1 MSSRPNYGRFA
12 GSSTATKKISK
23 NLPGKDSRDDPI
35 VVKAP
40 SAVLDTSETNDKSKK
55 SQPEVQNLART
66 SKISK
71 DHQKSTLGAVN
82 SSNFRR
88 TTVGKDQQVP
98 DRTSKQVTKP
108 LNPNKITQ
116 PVNTMSS
123 RRPKVMQHDDKPVGG
138 SPNISAV
145 FGGKIED
152 ATELSAVLVKQAR
165 QSGQLNLSNRNLS
178 SIPDRVWKI
187 NDPDEDEQK
196 SRKKGLSLDRVR
208 KQMSSALRAISVIFL
223 QYYNCSP

>member
-23 NLPGKDSRDDPI
+23 DLPGKDSRDDPI

-40 SAVLDTSETNDKSKK
+40 SAVLETSETNVKSKK
-55 SQPEVQNLART
+55 SQPEVQKLPRT
-66 SKISK
+66 NKISK
-71 DHQKSTLGAVN
+71 DHQKSTLGALN
-82 SSNFRR
+82 TSNFRR

-152 ATELSAVLVKQAR
+152 STELSAVLVKQAR

-208 KQMSSALRAISVIFL
+208 KTSSVLRALSVH
-223 QYYNCSP
+223 

>member
-1 MSSRPNYGRFA
+1 MSSRPNHGRFV
-12 GSSTATKKISK
+12 GSSPTTKKISK
-23 NLPGKDSRDDPI
+23 DSQGKDSRDDPI

-40 SAVLDTSETNDKSKK
+40 SAVLDTTETNVKSKT
-55 SQPEVQNLART
+55 SQPEAQKLPRT
-66 SKISK
+66 NRISR
-71 DHQKSTLGAVN
+71 DHPNSTLGAVN
-82 SSNFRR
+82 SSNFKR
-88 TTVGKDQQVP
+88 TTLGKDQQVP

-123 RRPKVMQHDDKPVGG
+123 RRPKAMQHDDKPVGG

-152 ATELSAVLVKQAR
+152 STELSAVLVKQAR

-178 SIPDRVWKI
+178 FIPERVWKI
-187 NDPDEDEQK
+187 NDPDEDEQR

-208 KQMSSALRAISVIFL
+208 K
-223 QYYNCSP
+223 NT

>member
-208 KQMSSALRAISVIFL
+208 KMPRVLRALSVR
-223 QYYNCSP
+223 

>member
-23 NLPGKDSRDDPI
+23 DSLGKDSRSDPI

-40 SAVLDTSETNDKSKK
+40 SAVLETSETNVKSKK
-55 SQPEVQNLART
+55 GQPEIQKLPRT
-66 SKISK
+66 NKISK

-98 DRTSKQVTKP
+98 DRTSQQVTKP
-108 LNPNKITQ
+108 LNPKKITQ

-123 RRPKVMQHDDKPVGG
+123 RRPKVMQNDDTAVGG

-152 ATELSAVLVKQAR
+152 SSELSAVLVKQAR

-208 KQMSSALRAISVIFL
+208 KNA
-223 QYYNCSP
+223 

>member
-12 GSSTATKKISK
+12 GSSTTPKKITKDS
-23 NLPGKDSRDDPI
+23 LGKDSRSDPI

-40 SAVLDTSETNDKSKK
+40 SAVLETPETNVKSKK
-55 SQPEVQNLART
+55 GQPEVLKLPRT
-66 SKISK
+66 NKISK
-71 DHQKSTLGAVN
+71 DHQQSTLGAAN

-88 TTVGKDQQVP
+88 TTVGKDQQAP
-98 DRTSKQVTKP
+98 DRTSQQVTKP
-108 LNPNKITQ
+108 LNTNKITQ
-116 PVNTMSS
+116 PVNTTSS

-152 ATELSAVLVKQAR
+152 SAELSAVLVKQAR

-208 KQMSSALRAISVIFL
+208 KMPRVLRAPSVR
-223 QYYNCSP
+223 

>member
-23 NLPGKDSRDDPI
+23 DLPGKDYRDDPF

-40 SAVLDTSETNDKSKK
+40 SAVLETSETNVKSKK
-55 SQPEVQNLART
+55 SQPEVQKLPRT
-66 SKISK
+66 NKISK

-208 KQMSSALRAISVIFL
+208 KMPRVLRALSVR
-223 QYYNCSP
+223 

>member
-40 SAVLDTSETNDKSKK
+40 SAVLDTSETNDKSKN

-208 KQMSSALRAISVIFL
+208 KLPRALRALSVR
-223 QYYNCSP
+223 